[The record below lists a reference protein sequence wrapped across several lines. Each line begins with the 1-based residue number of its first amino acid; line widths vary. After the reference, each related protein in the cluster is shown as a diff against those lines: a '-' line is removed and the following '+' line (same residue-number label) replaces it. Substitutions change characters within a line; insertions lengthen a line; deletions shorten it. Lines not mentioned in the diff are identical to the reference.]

1 MMFSAYRRARKD
13 RRQCQRIRPFQ
24 PSTVHNTGEVNTD
37 MHGPGG
43 NQPVSPPI
51 VTPASSMVGWTQFI
65 YALHAFSLLTGI
77 IGAATVVGAFL
88 TGWPSIIA
96 VILNYVKR
104 GDVRGTWLE
113 SHFRWQIRTF
123 WFGLLWV
130 SLCILF
136 VIVTLGLGIL
146 IAWLPMAVVGLWFIY
161 RIVRGWLALS
171 DRRPMYT

>member
-1 MMFSAYRRARKD
+1 MDVPAR
-13 RRQCQRIRPFQ
+13 Q
-24 PSTVHNTGEVNTD
+24 
-37 MHGPGG
+37 
-43 NQPVSPPI
+43 
-51 VTPASSMVGWTQFI
+51 TPAAEVEGLAPSSLVAWTQII

-104 GDVRGTWLE
+104 SEARGTWLE

-130 SLCILF
+130 SLCLF
-136 VIVTLGLGIL
+136 LVVATLGIGLI
-146 IAWLPMAVVGLWFIY
+146 IAWLPLGVVGLWFIY
-161 RIVRGWLALS
+161 RVGSGWLRLI
-171 DRRPMYT
+171 DRRPMYE